1 MASKLAKGIGVG
13 VKIMP
18 EKMCQREDYARKD
31 VSA

>member
-18 EKMCQREDYARKD
+18 ENMCRRKDYAGKY